1 MLQNPHLYPWCHAPS
16 LASCSLTGVMIP
28 HWRHDPS
35 LVQDCPAGADKRRW
49 GVADGTL
56 LHGRG

>member
-1 MLQNPHLYPWCHAPS
+1 MLQNPTFTP
-16 LASCSLTGVMIP
+16 GVMLP
-28 HWRHDPS
+28 HWRHAPS